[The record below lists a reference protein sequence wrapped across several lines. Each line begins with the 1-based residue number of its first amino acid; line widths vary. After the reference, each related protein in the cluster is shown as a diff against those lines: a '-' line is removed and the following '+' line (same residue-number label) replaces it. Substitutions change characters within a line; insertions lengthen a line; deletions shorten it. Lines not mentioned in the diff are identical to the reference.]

1 MCSWHT
7 NNVTQIKSVSSCIS
21 RALDTAVVPG
31 FSKIGYEIRKRL
43 GNWQPISS
51 FDLRGK
57 TVVITGPTSGLG
69 EQVARQLAL
78 TGANLVLVAR
88 NEEKCLRVI
97 DEIAPLC
104 TGNKPVFVRAEMG
117 DLESVRSACAAIQQ
131 QFAHVDVLIHNAGAL
146 LNIRQVSPQGIEQT
160 VASHVVG
167 PFLMTTLL
175 LPLMDG
181 GRVVTVSSGGMYTS
195 SLPVFDIGETLE
207 MPAHKY
213 GGSKQY
219 SIAKRAQV
227 TLNEMWAQKQT
238 ATEFVAMHPGWA
250 DTPGV
255 QESIPGFRRA
265 TAPILRS
272 AKEGADTIAW
282 LAAVQ
287 LLPGKSGSFWSDRE
301 IRPTHKSSRTKKNDN
316 TSSRTALWES
326 VSHFVDPYIQVHNN
340 CRAKSFAQRE

>member
-1 MCSWHT
+1 MNTFLS
-7 NNVTQIKSVSSCIS
+7 N
-21 RALDTAVVPG
+21 ALDAAVVPG
-31 FSKIGYEIRKRL
+31 FSRIGYAIRKCL

-69 EQVARQLAL
+69 EQVARQLAV

-88 NEEKCLRVI
+88 NEEKCGRVI
-97 DEIAPLC
+97 EEITPLC

-117 DLESVRSACAAIQQ
+117 DLESVRSACAAIKQ

-146 LNIRQVSPQGIEQT
+146 LNTRQISPQGIEQT
-160 VASHVVG
+160 IASHVVG

-175 LPLMDG
+175 LPLMNG

-195 SLPVFDIGETLE
+195 ALPVFANGESLE
-207 MPAHKY
+207 LPAHKY

-219 SIAKRAQV
+219 AIAKRAQV
-227 TLNEMWAQKQT
+227 TLAEMWA
-238 ATEFVAMHPGWA
+238 AREPNTEFASMHPGWA

-255 QESIPGFRRA
+255 QESIPGFRRV

-272 AKEGADTIAW
+272 ASEGADTIAW

-287 LLPGKSGSFWSDRE
+287 PLPGKSGSFWSDRE
-301 IRPTHKSSRTKKNDN
+301 IRSTHKSSRTKKNDT
-316 TSSRTALWES
+316 TSFRTALWES
-326 VSHFVDPYIQVHNN
+326 VTHYVAPFIQ
-340 CRAKSFAQRE
+340 SS

>member
-1 MCSWHT
+1 VNTFLS
-7 NNVTQIKSVSSCIS
+7 N
-21 RALDTAVVPG
+21 ALDAAVVPG
-31 FSKIGYEIRKRL
+31 FSKIGYAIRKRL

-69 EQVARQLAL
+69 EQVARQLAP

-88 NEEKCLRVI
+88 NEQKCARVI
-97 DEIAPLC
+97 DEIASLC
-104 TGNKPVFVRAEMG
+104 TGDKPIFVRAEMG
-117 DLESVRSACAAIQQ
+117 DLESVRSACTAIQQ
-131 QFAHVDVLIHNAGAL
+131 QFTHIDVLIHNAGAL
-146 LNIRQVSPQGIEQT
+146 LNTREISPQGIEQT

-175 LPLMDG
+175 LPLLNG

-195 SLPVFDIGETLE
+195 ALPVFNSGETLE

-219 SIAKRAQV
+219 AIAKRAQV
-227 TLNEMWAQKQT
+227 TLTEMWA
-238 ATEFVAMHPGWA
+238 AREPRTEFVSMHPGWA

-255 QESIPGFRRA
+255 QESIPGFRRV

-272 AKEGADTIAW
+272 ASEGADTIAW
-282 LAAVQ
+282 LAVVSP
-287 LLPGKSGSFWSDRE
+287 LPKASGTFWSDRE
-301 IRPTHKSSRTKKNDN
+301 VRPTHKTPQSKKIDTESN
-316 TSSRTALWES
+316 RQALWQYVENLS
-326 VSHFVDPYIQVHNN
+326 
-340 CRAKSFAQRE
+340 K

>member
-1 MCSWHT
+1 
-7 NNVTQIKSVSSCIS
+7 VTQIKTLTSCIS
-21 RALDTAVVPG
+21 KALDAAVVPG
-31 FSKIGYEIRKRL
+31 FSKIGYRVRQLI
-43 GNWQPISS
+43 GNWQAISD
-51 FDLRGK
+51 FDLLGK

-69 EQVARQLAL
+69 EQVARQLAP

-88 NEEKCLRVI
+88 NEEKCARVI

-104 TGNKPVFVRAEMG
+104 TGNKPVFVQAEMG

-131 QFAHVDVLIHNAGAL
+131 QFTHLDVLVHNAGAL
-146 LNIRQVSPQGIEQT
+146 LNTRQISPQGIEQT

-175 LPLMDG
+175 LPLLVG

-195 SLPVFDIGETLE
+195 GLPVFDNAETLE
-207 MPAHKY
+207 MPDHKY

-219 SIAKRAQV
+219 AIAKRAQV
-227 TLNEMWAQKQT
+227 TLTEMWAEREPQ
-238 ATEFVAMHPGWA
+238 TEFVSMHPGWA

-255 QESIPGFRRA
+255 QESIPGFRRV

-272 AKEGADTIAW
+272 AAEGADTIAW

-287 LLPGKSGSFWSDRE
+287 PLPGKSGSFWSDRE
-301 IRPTHKSSRTKKNDN
+301 IRPTHKSSRTKKSD
-316 TSSRTALWES
+316 TISARTALWERIS
-326 VSHFVDPYIQVHNN
+326 DYIVPFIP
-340 CRAKSFAQRE
+340 ST